1 LRVPRAT
8 PVDVGTWLVSPEVGV
23 EIVYPRCA
31 AIDVHKK
38 QITVALRTPGD
49 KTGQRGQQVRKY
61 ATFYRAL
68 QEMAGWLVAE
78 QITHVVMEATGVYWK
93 PVFHALAEPDGLE
106 ILLVNAYHVKNVP
119 GRKTDASDAVWL
131 AQLLEVGLL
140 RGSFIPPADI
150 AAVRELTRYRKK
162 LIEER
167 TRETQRLH
175 KVLEDGGIK
184 LDSVA
189 SDALGVSGRAMIEAL
204 AAGQRDPAV
213 LADLAKGVLRKKIPD
228 LTMALAG
235 RFGEHHAL
243 LCRLHLDHIDHL
255 NTTIGTLDARIE
267 VVAAPFVE
275 QKRRLMSIPG
285 VGERTAQ
292 TIISEIG
299 VDMSRFPTADH
310 LASWAGLCPGNHESA
325 GKRRKGTTRHGNTH
339 LCGVL
344 VEAAWAASRTSTRLG
359 ARFRRL
365 HRRFGKAG
373 GKKAAVAIAHTVLI
387 IVWHILNNDVDYT
400 DLGADYY
407 TRRDDPDARKHRLLR
422 QLHELGYDA
431 ELTPLAA

>member
-1 LRVPRAT
+1 
-8 PVDVGTWLVSPEVGV
+8 V
-23 EIVYPRCA
+23 EIVYSRCA

-38 QITVALRTPGD
+38 QITVAVRTPGD
-49 KTGQRGQQVRKY
+49 KPGERRRQVRKY

-68 QEMAGWLVAE
+68 QEMTAWLVAE
-78 QITHVVMEATGVYWK
+78 GVTHVAMEATGVYWK
-93 PVFHALAEPDGLE
+93 PVFHALAEHDGLE
-106 ILLVNAYHVKNVP
+106 ILLCNAHHVKNVP
-119 GRKTDASDAVWL
+119 GRKTDANDAVWL
-131 AQLLEVGLL
+131 AELLEVGLL

-150 AAVRELTRYRKK
+150 AAVRELCRYRKK

-189 SDALGVSGRAMIEAL
+189 SDSLGASGRAMIEAL
-204 AAGQRDPAV
+204 VEGQRDPAV

-228 LTMALAG
+228 LTMALVG
-235 RFGEHHAL
+235 RFGDHHAL
-243 LCRLHLDHIDHL
+243 LLRLHLDHIDHI
-255 NTTIGTLDARIE
+255 NGMIGKLDTRIE
-267 VVAAPFVE
+267 GAIAPFAE
-275 QKRRLMSIPG
+275 QKHLLTSIPG

-325 GKRRKGTTRHGNTH
+325 GKRKKGTTRHGNAQ
-339 LCGVL
+339 LCGAL
-344 VEAAWAASRTSTRLG
+344 VEAAWAASRTSSRLG

-365 HRRFGKAG
+365 HRRFGKTG
-373 GKKAAVAIAHTVLI
+373 GKKAAVAIAHTILV
-387 IVWHILNNDVDYT
+387 IVWHLLHNGVDYT

-407 TRRDDPDARKHRLLR
+407 TRRDKPEFRKNQLLR
-422 QLHELGYDA
+422 QLRELGYDV
-431 ELTPLAA
+431 ELTATAA